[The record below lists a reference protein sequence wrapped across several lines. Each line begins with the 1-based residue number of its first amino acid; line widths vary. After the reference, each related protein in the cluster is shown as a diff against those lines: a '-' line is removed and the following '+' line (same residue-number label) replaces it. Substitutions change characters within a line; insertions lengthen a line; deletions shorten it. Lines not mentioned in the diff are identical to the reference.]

1 MSFPGI
7 TCDRPVIC
15 DQLGVSG
22 PSIRP
27 MTGRDVYGRPP
38 ARRPRAQTGISRR
51 SLLGLRLTASARRD
65 IDWDAL
71 TARVRQG
78 WQREGHGPFLRALE
92 PAARVLTELAGVG
105 PGTRVLDVGAGDGN
119 LALAAARRGATVQ
132 ACDLAPAMVER
143 GRERSEGYE
152 IGWRVADAQELP
164 YPDGEFDAVLSTFGA
179 SEAPRA
185 ERAASELARVAR
197 PGGIV
202 AMTAWV
208 PRGLQPPADWGVQ
221 SVARARLESLLD
233 ELQLLTRTVQL
244 CFPSPDSF
252 FDSLLLPYPLGP
264 RERDSVRLDLEQ
276 VLASCNNR
284 PPEVEVDARYLVI
297 MGRRAP

>member
-1 MSFPGI
+1 
-7 TCDRPVIC
+7 
-15 DQLGVSG
+15 
-22 PSIRP
+22 

-38 ARRPRAQTGISRR
+38 PRRPREQTGISRR
-51 SLLGLRLTASARRD
+51 SLLGLRLTTSARRD

-71 TARVRQG
+71 TARVRDG
-78 WQREGHGPFLRALE
+78 WQRDGHEPFLRALE
-92 PAARVLTELAGVG
+92 PAAGVLTELAGTG

-119 LALAAARRGATVQ
+119 LALAAARRGATVE

-185 ERAASELARVAR
+185 ERAASELVRVAR

-208 PRGLQPPADWGVQ
+208 PRGLPGRVDELVEPHAPLPDGVQPPADWGVQ
-221 SVARARLESLLD
+221 AVARARLESLLD

-252 FDSLLLPYPLGP
+252 FDSLLLPHPLGP
-264 RERDSVRLDLEQ
+264 RERESVRLDLEQ

-297 MGRRAP
+297 LGRRAP